1 MGYGDDAYW
10 HEASYVYGVTN
21 GINAVADGLRL
32 PLENS
37 DTPAKNPLVKPI
49 EFEEASDRVKDTYSD
64 IMAFYQSEQI
74 PAIFKTL
81 AHDDG
86 YLKDYWEAVRFVFC
100 DGKLDRL
107 TKETLA
113 FTASMAAKSDY
124 GVDFHLSEAR
134 RLGLSE
140 KGVME
145 AVQVVQL
152 FSCYTKMADGLKL
165 SPDFDP
171 MSVVQ
176 S

>member
-10 HEASYVYGVTN
+10 YEAAYVYGVTN

-37 DTPAKNPLVKPI
+37 DTPARKPLIMPI

-64 IMAFYQSEQI
+64 IMTFYQSEQI

-86 YLKDYWEAVRFVFC
+86 YLKDYWGAVRFVFS
-100 DGKLDRL
+100 DGRLDRL

-124 GVDFHLSEAR
+124 GVDFHLTEAR

-152 FSCYTKMADGLKL
+152 FSCYTKMAGGLQL

-171 MSVVQ
+171 MGVT
-176 S
+176 

>member
-1 MGYGDDAYW
+1 MGYSDDAYW
-10 HEASYVYGVTN
+10 YEAAYVYGVTN

-37 DTPAKNPLVKPI
+37 DTPARNPLIKPI
-49 EFEEASDRVKDTYSD
+49 EFEEASDQLKEVYSD
-64 IMAFYQSEQI
+64 IMAFYQTERI
-74 PAIFKTL
+74 PAIFRTL
-81 AHDDG
+81 AHDEG
-86 YLKDYWEAVRFVFC
+86 YVKDYWGAVRFVFS

-113 FTASMAAKSDY
+113 FASSMAAKSDY
-124 GVDFHLSEAR
+124 GVDLHLAEVR

-152 FSCYTKMADGLKL
+152 FSAYTKIADGLQL

-171 MSVVQ
+171 MSVA
-176 S
+176 